1 MAIIALL
8 VYQDL
13 YHTTSIFA
21 WFVYVPLMHDD
32 TVLGQLVFKQLKL
45 LLCTQSEGNVFNS
58 REEAIACEITLCMY
72 FLATSFFFVFFL
84 HYGMSTSCHV

>member
-32 TVLGQLVFKQLKL
+32 TVLGQLVSKQLS
-45 LLCTQSEGNVFNS
+45 CTQSEGNVFNF
-58 REEAIACEITLCMY
+58 REEAIACEITLCMC
-72 FLATSFFFVFFL
+72 FLATSVFL
-84 HYGMSTSCHV
+84 HYGMFM